1 MLIEPIHT
9 GMYRK
14 LFRAVED
21 SRGFLEPWLPWV
33 PFNDSPEASL
43 RYAEACEAD
52 WSVGSALRLSMRFRD
67 DAEIV
72 GVITLESCSDLHR
85 HCDLGYWLRKEHT
98 GKGLMT
104 EAAGRV
110 ISFAFETIKMHRI
123 RCAAAEENAPSRRV
137 IERLGFVQEG
147 VAREAERV
155 KSRWMTHVVYSLLS
169 TDPLPPPP
177 RP

>member
-1 MLIEPIHT
+1 PIHT

-110 ISFAFETIKMHRI
+110 ISFAFETIKMHR
-123 RCAAAEENAPSRRV
+123 
-137 IERLGFVQEG
+137 
-147 VAREAERV
+147 
-155 KSRWMTHVVYSLLS
+155 
-169 TDPLPPPP
+169 
-177 RP
+177 